1 MNIAALFIRRPIAT
15 TLVMVGIV
23 MFGLVGYR
31 QLPVSDLPPI
41 DYPTINVNASFS
53 GASPETMA
61 SAVATPLERA
71 FSTIPGVEQITSS
84 SNQGSTNITL
94 QFALSRDIDAA
105 AQDVQTA
112 LSRAQRGLP
121 EDMREPPS
129 YYKANPSDFPIIMYS
144 VASRTLPIST
154 VNEYAE
160 TVLAPRLSTIEGVA
174 QVDIFGSQRYAV
186 RVQVDPRALAYRRI
200 GIDEVVSA
208 VNANNIATPAG
219 ALWGR
224 HKVLA
229 LQSNGQLQDAES
241 FRDIVVAYRNGSPVR
256 LGDVGNVLNAVS
268 NPRSG
273 NWYNG
278 ARTIVLAVRRQ
289 PGSNT
294 VRVADAVQARIED
307 LRPQLPPA
315 IEVNLLY
322 DRSATIRESVADV
335 KFTLGLT
342 LALVVMV
349 IFLFLRNVPATVIPS
364 MALPMSIVGTFAVM
378 ALFDFSV
385 DNLSMMALTLAVGF
399 VVDDA
404 IVMLENIHRHLEM
417 GKPGLQA
424 ALDGSR
430 EVSFT
435 ILSMTL
441 SLVAV
446 FIPLLFMPGL
456 LGRLFHEFAI
466 VIAAAI
472 LISGFVSL
480 TLTPMMCSRFLKGGD
495 QVRRGWFYD
504 RAEAAWA
511 WTVGFYGRSLDWVL
525 HHRRATMAGSAG
537 ILAATVALFVIVPKG
552 FIPNQDT
559 GSVNGSIEAAEG
571 TSWDQM
577 VEHMHRVSDVVRQ
590 DPNVQGVRVSG
601 GGGGG
606 PFGGGLTRAQLSVY
620 LKPRHERSLNAD
632 EVIRALQPSLAQVP
646 GVRVFLTNPPAIRIG
661 GRGSQSQ
668 YQFTLQSAD
677 LEELYEQSRLMESR
691 MRELPLIR
699 DVSSDLQVR
708 NPQLRIDVDR
718 DRAAALGL
726 NISQV
731 QSALY
736 NAFGSRQIST
746 ILGTSNDYPV
756 ILELLPEFQRDP
768 SAINLLH
775 VRSRTGA
782 LVPLGSV
789 ASVTPIL
796 GPQSINHSGQ
806 LPSVTLSF
814 NLEEGVALGDGVTA
828 VQRLANE
835 VLPASVTGS
844 FSGTAQ
850 AFQQSQAGLFFLLIV
865 AVLVIYLVL
874 GVLYESFIHPLTIL
888 SALPFAVF
896 GALVTLIVFR
906 TDLNIYSY
914 VGLILLVGLVK
925 KNGIMMIDFAL
936 EAQRAEGKT
945 PAAAIA
951 EACLI
956 RFRPIMMTTMCA
968 LMGTLPIAI
977 GWGAGAE
984 ARRPLGIAVVGGL
997 FVSQIVTLYVT
1008 PVIYTYLDGFQAWLG
1023 RRLRRRERV
1032 PITMD
1037 AGLGLQPAD

>member
-15 TLVMVGIV
+15 TLVMAGIV
-23 MFGLVGYR
+23 IFGLVGYR
-31 QLPVSDLPPI
+31 GLPVSDLPPI

-94 QFALSRDIDAA
+94 QFSLARDIDAA

-121 EDMREPPS
+121 DDMREPPS
-129 YYKANPSDFPIIMYS
+129 YFKSNPSDFPIIMYS
-144 VASRTLPIST
+144 VASRTLPLST

-174 QVDIFGSQRYAV
+174 QVDVMGAQRYAV

-208 VNANNIATPAG
+208 VAANNIATPAG

-241 FRDIVVAYRNGSPVR
+241 FRDIAVAYRNGSPVR

-294 VRVADAVQARIED
+294 VRVADAVQARIEEM
-307 LRPQLPPA
+307 RPQLPPA

-322 DRSATIRESVADV
+322 DRSHTIRESVADV

-342 LALVVMV
+342 LTLVVMV

-378 ALFDFSV
+378 ALLGFSV

-404 IVMLENIHRHLEM
+404 IVMLENIHRHIEM

-424 ALDGSR
+424 AFDGSR
-430 EVSFT
+430 EVGFT

-456 LGRLFHEFAI
+456 LGRLFHEFAV

-480 TLTPMMCSRFLKGGD
+480 TLTPMMCSRFLRGEH
-495 QVRRGWFYD
+495 QVRHGRFYD
-504 RAEAAWA
+504 AVERV
-511 WTVGFYGRSLDWVL
+511 WTTMVALYRTSLDWVL
-525 HHRRATMAGSAG
+525 HHRRATMAASFG
-537 ILAATVALFVIVPKG
+537 ILVATVALFVIVPKG
-552 FIPNQDT
+552 FIPNQDV

-577 VEHMHRVSDVVRQ
+577 AAHMQRVSDVIRQ
-590 DPNVQGVRVSG
+590 NPNVHGVQVSG
-601 GGGGG
+601 GGGG
-606 PFGGGLTRAQLSVY
+606 PWGGGLTRARLSVF
-620 LKPRHERSLNAD
+620 LKPRHERGRSAD
-632 EVIRALQPSLAQVP
+632 EVIRDLQPSLSQIP
-646 GVRVFLTNPPAIRIG
+646 GVRVFLSNPPAIRIG
-661 GRGSQSQ
+661 GRFTQSQ

-677 LEELYEQSRLMESR
+677 LQELYEVSRVMESR
-691 MRELPLIR
+691 MRELPVIQ
-699 DVSSDLQVR
+699 DISSDLQVR

-731 QSALY
+731 QNALY

-814 NLEEGVALGDGVTA
+814 NLEEGVSLGDAVTA
-828 VQRLANE
+828 VRRLANE
-835 VLPASVTGS
+835 VLPGSVTGS

-850 AFQQSQAGLFFLLIV
+850 AFQQSQAGLLFLLMV
-865 AVLVIYLVL
+865 AILVIYLVL

-896 GALVTLIVFR
+896 GALVTLLVFN

-936 EAQRAEGKT
+936 EAQRADGKT
-945 PAAAIA
+945 PEAAIT

-977 GWGAGAE
+977 GFGAGAE
-984 ARRPLGIAVVGGL
+984 SRQPLGIAVVGGL
-997 FVSQIVTLYVT
+997 FVSQIVTLFVT
-1008 PVIYTYLDGFQAWLG
+1008 PVIYTYLDEFQAWLG
-1023 RRLRRRERV
+1023 RRVTRRARAPV
-1032 PITMD
+1032 AVGP
-1037 AGLGLQPAD
+1037 ALGLQPAD

>member
-15 TLVMVGIV
+15 TLVMAGIIV
-23 MFGLVGYR
+23 FGLVGYR

-61 SAVATPLERA
+61 SSVATPLERA

-94 QFALSRDIDAA
+94 QFALSRNIDAA

-121 EDMREPPS
+121 DDMREPPS
-129 YYKANPSDFPIIMYS
+129 YSKSNPSDFPIVFYS
-144 VASRTLPIST
+144 VASRTLPLST

-160 TVLAPRLSTIEGVA
+160 AVLAPRLSTIEGVA
-174 QVDIFGSQRYAV
+174 QVDVYGQQRYAV

-200 GIDEVVSA
+200 GIDEVVNA

-229 LQSNGQLQDAES
+229 LQSNGQLQDADA
-241 FRDIVVAYRNGSPVR
+241 FRDIVVAYHNGSPVR

-278 ARTIVLAVRRQ
+278 ARTIVLSVRRQ

-294 VRVADAVQARIED
+294 VRVADAVKARIDE

-315 IEVNLLY
+315 VEVNLLY
-322 DRSATIRESVADV
+322 DRSQTIRESVADV

-364 MALPMSIVGTFAVM
+364 LALPMSIVGTFAVM
-378 ALFDFSV
+378 ALLGFSV

-404 IVMLENIHRHLEM
+404 IVMLENIHRHLEL
-417 GKPGLQA
+417 GKPGFQA
-424 ALDGSR
+424 ALDGSK
-430 EVSFT
+430 EVAFT

-456 LGRLFHEFAI
+456 LGRLFHEFAV

-480 TLTPMMCSRFLKGGD
+480 TLTPMLSSRFLKGEHQIRHGRFYETVERIWAGAVD
-495 QVRRGWFYD
+495 GYRRW
-504 RAEAAWA
+504 
-511 WTVGFYGRSLDWVL
+511 LHWVL
-525 HHRRATMAGSAG
+525 DHRRIAMTGSAV
-537 ILAATVALFVIVPKG
+537 ILAATILLFVIVPKG
-552 FIPNQDT
+552 FIPSQDV
-559 GSVNGSIEAAEG
+559 GSVSGSIEAAEG
-571 TSWDQM
+571 TSWEEMQAYM
-577 VEHMHRVSDVVRQ
+577 THVSDVVREN
-590 DPNVQGVRVSG
+590 PNVQGVQVS

-606 PFGGGLTRAQLSVY
+606 PFGGGLQRARLSVY
-620 LKPRHERSLNAD
+620 LKPRHERHLNAD
-632 EVIRALQPSLAQVP
+632 QVIRSLQPALAQIP

-661 GRGSQSQ
+661 GRMSQSQ

-677 LEELYEQSRLMESR
+677 LQELYEQARVMESR
-691 MRELPLIR
+691 MRELSMIR
-699 DVSSDLQVR
+699 DISSDLQMR
-708 NPQLRIDVDR
+708 NPQLRIEVDR

-731 QSALY
+731 QNALY

-806 LPSVTLSF
+806 LPSVT
-814 NLEEGVALGDGVTA
+814 
-828 VQRLANE
+828 
-835 VLPASVTGS
+835 
-844 FSGTAQ
+844 
-850 AFQQSQAGLFFLLIV
+850 
-865 AVLVIYLVL
+865 
-874 GVLYESFIHPLTIL
+874 
-888 SALPFAVF
+888 
-896 GALVTLIVFR
+896 
-906 TDLNIYSY
+906 
-914 VGLILLVGLVK
+914 
-925 KNGIMMIDFAL
+925 
-936 EAQRAEGKT
+936 
-945 PAAAIA
+945 
-951 EACLI
+951 
-956 RFRPIMMTTMCA
+956 
-968 LMGTLPIAI
+968 
-977 GWGAGAE
+977 
-984 ARRPLGIAVVGGL
+984 
-997 FVSQIVTLYVT
+997 
-1008 PVIYTYLDGFQAWLG
+1008 
-1023 RRLRRRERV
+1023 
-1032 PITMD
+1032 
-1037 AGLGLQPAD
+1037 

>member
-1 MNIAALFIRRPIAT
+1 MNFAALFIRRPIAT
-15 TLVMVGIV
+15 TLVMAGIV
-23 MFGLVGYR
+23 VFGLVGYR

-61 SAVATPLERA
+61 ASVATPLERG

-112 LSRAQRGLP
+112 LSRTQRRLP

-129 YYKANPSDFPIIMYS
+129 YFKSNPSDFPIIFYS
-144 VASRTLPIST
+144 VASNTLPLST

-160 TVLAPRLSTIEGVA
+160 AVLTPKISTIEGVA

-200 GIDEVVSA
+200 GIDEVASA
-208 VNANNIATPAG
+208 VSSNNIATPAG

-229 LQSNGQLQDAES
+229 LQSNGQLQDADA
-241 FRDIVVAYRNGSPVR
+241 FRDITVTYRNGSPVR
-256 LGDVGNVLNAVS
+256 VGDLGNVLNAVS

-278 ARTIVLAVRRQ
+278 TRTIVLSVRRQ

-294 VRVADAVQARIED
+294 VRVADAVRERVES
-307 LRPQLPPA
+307 LRSQLPPA

-322 DRSATIRESVADV
+322 DRSQTIRESVADV

-342 LALVVMV
+342 LCLVVLV
-349 IFLFLRNVPATVIPS
+349 IFLFLRNLPATVIPS
-364 MALPMSIVGTFAVM
+364 LALPMSIVGTFAVM
-378 ALFDFSV
+378 ALLGFSV

-417 GKPGLQA
+417 GKPAMQA
-424 ALDGSR
+424 ALDGSK
-430 EVSFT
+430 EVGFT

-466 VIAAAI
+466 VIAVAI

-480 TLTPMMCSRFLKGGD
+480 TLTPMMCSRFL
-495 QVRRGWFYD
+495 
-504 RAEAAWA
+504 RAEQRQRHGRLYGAIEAAWLWA
-511 WTVGFYGRSLDWVL
+511 VEVYRVSLDWVL
-525 HHRRATMAGSAG
+525 RHRRTTMAGSFG
-537 ILAATVALFVIVPKG
+537 ILVATVVLFVIVPKG
-552 FIPNQDT
+552 FIPNQDV
-559 GSVNGSIEAAEG
+559 GSVSGSIEAAEG
-571 TSWDQM
+571 TSWEQM
-577 VEHMHRVSDVVRQ
+577 VQHMTRVSEVVREN
-590 DPNVQGVRVSG
+590 PNVEGVQVSG
-601 GGGGG
+601 GGG
-606 PFGGGLTRAQLSVY
+606 FGSGLTRARLSVY
-620 LKPRHERSLNAD
+620 LKPREERNQSAD
-632 EVIRALQPSLAQVP
+632 EVIRGLQRPLSQIP
-646 GVRVFLTNPPAIRIG
+646 GVRVFLSNPPAIRIG
-661 GRGSQSQ
+661 GRFSQSL
-668 YQFTLQSAD
+668 YQFTLQGAD
-677 LEELYEQSRLMESR
+677 LEELYEQSRILEAR
-691 MRELPLIR
+691 MAELPEIQ
-699 DVSSDLQVR
+699 DVSSDLQLR

-746 ILGTSNDYPV
+746 ILGASNDYPV

-789 ASVTPIL
+789 ATVTPIL
-796 GPQSINHSGQ
+796 GPQSVNHSGQ

-814 NLEEGVALGDGVTA
+814 NLADGVSLGDAVTA
-828 VQRLANE
+828 VQRLARQA
-835 VLPASVTGS
+835 LPSTITAG

-850 AFQQSQAGLFFLLIV
+850 AFQQSQAGLLFLLIV
-865 AVLVIYLVL
+865 AILVIYLVL
-874 GVLYESFIHPLTIL
+874 GILYESFIHPLTIL

-896 GALVTLIVFR
+896 GALLTLLVFR
-906 TDLNIYSY
+906 TDLNLYSY

-936 EAQRAEGKT
+936 DLQRDHGKSPAE
-945 PAAAIA
+945 AIA
-951 EACLI
+951 EASLI
-956 RFRPIMMTTMCA
+956 RFRPIMMTTVCA
-968 LMGTLPIAI
+968 LMATLPIAI

-984 ARRPLGIAVVGGL
+984 TRRPLGIAVVGGL

-1008 PVIYTYLDGFQAWLG
+1008 PVIYTYLDSAQAWIV
-1023 RRLRRRERV
+1023 RHVTRRRAAPVAAEPV
-1032 PITMD
+1032 PSW
-1037 AGLGLQPAD
+1037 

>member
-15 TLVMVGIV
+15 TLIMAGIV
-23 MFGLVGYR
+23 IFGFVGYR

-61 SAVATPLERA
+61 AAVATPLERA

-121 EDMREPPS
+121 DDMREPPS
-129 YYKANPSDFPIIMYS
+129 YSKSNPSDFPIIMYS

-160 TVLAPRLSTIEGVA
+160 TALSPRLSTIEGVA

-186 RVQVDPRALAYRRI
+186 RVQVDPRALASRRI
-200 GIDEVVSA
+200 GIDEVVNA
-208 VNANNIATPAG
+208 VTSNNIATPAG

-229 LQSNGQLQDAES
+229 LQSNGQLQDAKS
-241 FRDIVVAYRNGSPVR
+241 FRDIAVAYRNGSPVR
-256 LGDVGNVLNAVS
+256 LGDVGQVVDAVS

-294 VRVADAVQARIED
+294 VRVADAVKERIEA

-322 DRSATIRESVADV
+322 DRSQTIQESVADV
-335 KFTLGLT
+335 KFTLSLT
-342 LALVVMV
+342 LGLVVLV
-349 IFLFLRNVPATVIPS
+349 IFLFLRNGPATAIPS
-364 MALPMSIVGTFAVM
+364 MALPMSVVGTFAVM
-378 ALFDFSV
+378 ALFGFSV

-417 GKPGLQA
+417 GKPRLQA

-430 EVSFT
+430 EVGFT

-446 FIPLLFMPGL
+446 FIPLMFMPGL

-480 TLTPMMCSRFLKGGD
+480 TLTPMMCSRFLQSEH
-495 QVRRGWFYD
+495 QVRHGRFHAA
-504 RAEAAWA
+504 AEAVWGGA
-511 WTVGFYGRSLDWVL
+511 VERYRRSLHWVL
-525 HHRRATMAGSAG
+525 GHRRTAMAGSG
-537 ILAATVALFVIVPKG
+537 VILAATILLFVVVPKG
-552 FIPNQDT
+552 FIPSQDVGT
-559 GSVNGSIEAAEG
+559 VSGSIEAAEG

-577 VEHMHRVSDVVRQ
+577 MAHMTRVSDVARANP
-590 DPNVQGVRVSG
+590 DVQGVRVS

-606 PFGGGLTRAQLSVY
+606 PFGGGLTRAQLNVY
-620 LKPRHERSLNAD
+620 LKPRDERKRNAD
-632 EVIRALQPSLAQVP
+632 EVIRSLQPELSRVP

-661 GRGSQSQ
+661 GRMSQSQ
-668 YQFTLQSAD
+668 YQFTIQSAD
-677 LEELYEQSRLMESR
+677 MVELYDKSRDLEAG
-691 MRELPLIR
+691 MRALPMIR

-746 ILGTSNDYPV
+746 ILGSSNDYPV

-806 LPSVTLSF
+806 LPAVTLSF
-814 NLEEGVALGDGVTA
+814 NLEEGVSLGDGVAA

-835 VLPASVTGS
+835 VLPATVTGG
-844 FSGTAQ
+844 FAGTAQ
-850 AFQQSQAGLFFLLIV
+850 AFQQSQSGLFFLLIV
-865 AVLVIYLVL
+865 AILVIYLVL

-896 GALVTLIVFR
+896 GALLTLLIFG

-936 EAQRAEGKT
+936 DAQRNEGKT
-945 PAAAIA
+945 PADAIA

-1008 PVIYTYLDGFQAWLG
+1008 PVIYTYLDSFQAWLG
-1023 RRLRRRERV
+1023 KRVSRREAV
-1032 PITMD
+1032 PV
-1037 AGLGLQPAD
+1037 AAEPAFTS

>member
-1 MNIAALFIRRPIAT
+1 MNFAALFIRRPIAT
-15 TLVMVGIV
+15 TLVMAGIV
-23 MFGLVGYR
+23 VFGLVGYR

-61 SAVATPLERA
+61 ASVATPLERG

-112 LSRAQRGLP
+112 LSRTQRRLP

-129 YYKANPSDFPIIMYS
+129 YFKSNPSDFPIIFYS
-144 VASRTLPIST
+144 VASNTLPLST

-160 TVLAPRLSTIEGVA
+160 TVLTPKISTIEGVA

-200 GIDEVVSA
+200 GIDEVASA
-208 VNANNIATPAG
+208 VSSNNIATPAG

-229 LQSNGQLQDAES
+229 LQSNGQLQDADA
-241 FRDIVVAYRNGSPVR
+241 FRDITVTYRNGSPVR
-256 LGDVGNVLNAVS
+256 VGDLGNVLNAVS

-278 ARTIVLAVRRQ
+278 ARTIVLSVRRQ

-294 VRVADAVQARIED
+294 VRVADAVRERVES
-307 LRPQLPPA
+307 LRSQLPPA
-315 IEVNLLY
+315 IEVSLLY
-322 DRSATIRESVADV
+322 DRSQTIRESVADV

-342 LALVVMV
+342 LCLVVLV
-349 IFLFLRNVPATVIPS
+349 IFLFLRNLPATVIPS
-364 MALPMSIVGTFAVM
+364 LALPMSIVGTFAVM
-378 ALFDFSV
+378 ALLGFSV

-404 IVMLENIHRHLEM
+404 IVMLENVHRHLEM
-417 GKPGLQA
+417 GKPAMEA
-424 ALDGSR
+424 ALDGSK
-430 EVSFT
+430 EVGFT

-466 VIAAAI
+466 VIAVAI

-480 TLTPMMCSRFLKGGD
+480 TLTPMMCSRFL
-495 QVRRGWFYD
+495 
-504 RAEAAWA
+504 RAEQHHGHGRLYGAIEAGWLWA
-511 WTVGFYGRSLDWVL
+511 VEVYRVSLDWVL
-525 HHRRATMAGSAG
+525 RHQRTTMAGSFG
-537 ILAATVALFVIVPKG
+537 ILVATVVLFVVVPKG
-552 FIPNQDT
+552 FIPNQDV
-559 GSVNGSIEAAEG
+559 GSVSGSIEAAEG
-571 TSWDQM
+571 TSWEQM
-577 VEHMHRVSDVVRQ
+577 VQHMTRVSDVVREN
-590 DPNVQGVRVSG
+590 PNVEGVQVSG
-601 GGGGG
+601 GGG
-606 PFGGGLTRAQLSVY
+606 FGSGLTRARLSVY
-620 LKPRHERSLNAD
+620 LKPREDRKQSAD
-632 EVIRALQPSLAQVP
+632 EVIRSLQRPLSQIP
-646 GVRVFLTNPPAIRIG
+646 GVRVFLSNPPAIRIG
-661 GRGSQSQ
+661 GRSSQSL
-668 YQFTLQSAD
+668 YQFTLQGAD
-677 LEELYEQSRLMESR
+677 LEELYEQSRILEAR
-691 MRELPLIR
+691 MAELPEIQ
-699 DVSSDLQVR
+699 DVSSDLQLR

-746 ILGTSNDYPV
+746 ILGASNDYPV
-756 ILELLPEFQRDP
+756 ILELLPAFQRDP

-789 ASVTPIL
+789 ATVTPIL
-796 GPQSINHSGQ
+796 GPQSVNHSGQ

-814 NLEEGVALGDGVTA
+814 NLADGVSLGAAVTA
-828 VQRLANE
+828 VDRLARQ
-835 VLPASVTGS
+835 VLPSTITAG

-850 AFQQSQAGLFFLLIV
+850 AFQQSQTGLLFLLIV

-874 GVLYESFIHPLTIL
+874 GILYESFIHPLTIL
-888 SALPFAVF
+888 SALPFAAF
-896 GALVTLIVFR
+896 GALLTLLVFR
-906 TDLNIYSY
+906 TDLNLYSY

-936 EAQRAEGKT
+936 DLQRDHGKSPAE
-945 PAAAIA
+945 AIA

-956 RFRPIMMTTMCA
+956 RFRPIMMTTVCA
-968 LMGTLPIAI
+968 LMATLPIAI

-984 ARRPLGIAVVGGL
+984 TRRPLGIAVVGGL

-1008 PVIYTYLDGFQAWLG
+1008 PVIYTYHDSFQAWIA
-1023 RRLRRRERV
+1023 RHVRRRRAAPVAAE
-1032 PITMD
+1032 
-1037 AGLGLQPAD
+1037 PAPSW

>member
-1 MNIAALFIRRPIAT
+1 VNFAAIFIRRPIAT
-15 TLVMVGIV
+15 TLIMAGIV
-23 MFGLVGYR
+23 VFGFVGYR

-41 DYPTINVNASFS
+41 DYPTINVRASFS

-61 SAVATPLERA
+61 ASVATPLERGFA
-71 FSTIPGVEQITSS
+71 TIPGVEQITSS
-84 SNQGSTNITL
+84 SDQGSTNITL

-112 LSRAQRGLP
+112 LSRSQRRLP

-129 YYKANPSDFPIIMYS
+129 YFKSNPSDFPIIFYS
-144 VASRTLPIST
+144 VASKTLPIST

-160 TVLAPRLSTIEGVA
+160 TVLTPKISTIEGVA
-174 QVDIFGSQRYAV
+174 QVDIYGSQRYAV
-186 RVQVDPRALAYRRI
+186 RVQVDPRALAYRHI

-208 VNANNIATPAG
+208 VNSNNIATPAG

-229 LQSNGQLQDAES
+229 LQSNGQLQDADA
-241 FRDIVVAYRNGSPVR
+241 FRDITIAYRNGSPVR
-256 LGDVGNVLNAVS
+256 LGDVGEVLNAVS

-278 ARTIVLAVRRQ
+278 ARTIVLSVRRQ

-294 VRVADAVQARIED
+294 VRVADAVRERIEA

-315 IEVNLLY
+315 VEVNLLY
-322 DRSATIRESVADV
+322 DRSQTIRESVADV
-335 KFTLGLT
+335 TFTLGLT
-342 LALVVMV
+342 LCLVVLV
-349 IFLFLRNVPATVIPS
+349 IFLFLRNLPATVIPS
-364 MALPMSIVGTFAVM
+364 LALPMSVVGTFAVM
-378 ALFDFSV
+378 AMFGFSV

-404 IVMLENIHRHLEM
+404 IVMLENIHRHIEM
-417 GKPGLQA
+417 GKPRMQA
-424 ALDGSR
+424 ALDGSK
-430 EVSFT
+430 EVGFT

-480 TLTPMMCSRFLKGGD
+480 TLTPMMCSRFLKSEQHARHGRLYD
-495 QVRRGWFYD
+495 AIEAGWLRFVDVY
-504 RAEAAWA
+504 RV
-511 WTVGFYGRSLDWVL
+511 TLHWVL
-525 HHRRATMAGSAG
+525 QHRRTTMAASFA
-537 ILAATVALFVIVPKG
+537 ILVATVVLFVIVPKG
-552 FIPNQDT
+552 FIPNQDV
-559 GSVNGSIEAAEG
+559 GSVSGSIEAAEG

-577 VEHMHRVSDVVRQ
+577 VVHMTRVSEVVRQ
-590 DPNVQGVRVSG
+590 NPNVDGVQVSG
-601 GGGGG
+601 GGG
-606 PFGGGLTRAQLSVY
+606 FGSGATRARLSVY
-620 LKPRHERSLNAD
+620 LKPRGERKMSAD
-632 EVIRALQPSLAQVP
+632 EVIRSLQPSLSQIP
-646 GVRVFLTNPPAIRIG
+646 GVKVFLSNPPAIRIG
-661 GRGSQSQ
+661 GRSSQSL

-677 LEELYEQSRLMESR
+677 IDELYAQSRVLEAR
-691 MRELPLIR
+691 MAELPEIR
-699 DVSSDLQVR
+699 DVSSDLQLR

-746 ILGTSNDYPV
+746 ILGASNDYPV
-756 ILELLPEFQRDP
+756 ILELLPQFQSDP

-789 ASVTPIL
+789 ATVTPIL
-796 GPQSINHSGQ
+796 GPQSVNHSGQ

-814 NLEEGVALGDGVTA
+814 NLAEGVSLGAGVTA
-828 VQRLANE
+828 VQRLARQ
-835 VLPASVTGS
+835 VLPSTITAG

-850 AFQQSQAGLFFLLIV
+850 EFQQSQTGLLFLLVV

-874 GVLYESFIHPLTIL
+874 GILYESFIHPLTIL

-896 GALVTLIVFR
+896 GALLTLLIFR
-906 TDLNIYSY
+906 TDLNLYSY

-936 EAQRAEGKT
+936 DLQRNDGKSPAE
-945 PAAAIA
+945 AIA
-951 EACLI
+951 EASLI
-956 RFRPIMMTTMCA
+956 RFRPIMMTTVCA
-968 LMGTLPIAI
+968 LMATLPIAI
-977 GWGAGAE
+977 GLGAGAE
-984 ARRPLGIAVVGGL
+984 TRRPLGIAVVGGL

-1008 PVIYTYLDGFQAWLG
+1008 PVIYTYLDSFQGWLG
-1023 RRLRRRERV
+1023 KRVTRRRALPVVAEQA
-1032 PITMD
+1032 P
-1037 AGLGLQPAD
+1037 GY